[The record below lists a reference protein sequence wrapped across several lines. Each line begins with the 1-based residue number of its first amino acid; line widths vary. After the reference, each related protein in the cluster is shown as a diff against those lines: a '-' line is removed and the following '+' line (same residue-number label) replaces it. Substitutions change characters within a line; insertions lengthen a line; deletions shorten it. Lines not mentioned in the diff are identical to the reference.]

1 MVVVVAAPVTL
12 IRLVVQVAGQA
23 EEMVVLA
30 VVRLPQPLE
39 IHLQHH
45 RHKGIMAVK
54 MFNLLH
60 IRQVAAVVQVPLV
73 KQALPHIPHP
83 ALVVLEPHPLLVVH
97 L

>member
-1 MVVVVAAPVTL
+1 MVVAVAAPVTL

-45 RHKGIMAVK
+45 RHKEVMAVK
-54 MFNLLH
+54 TLQFLRSLPQVVVVQVLLDKQVLLH
-60 IRQVAAVVQVPLV
+60 IQ
-73 KQALPHIPHP
+73 HP
-83 ALVVLEPHPLLVVH
+83 VLAEPVLLHLLVDR